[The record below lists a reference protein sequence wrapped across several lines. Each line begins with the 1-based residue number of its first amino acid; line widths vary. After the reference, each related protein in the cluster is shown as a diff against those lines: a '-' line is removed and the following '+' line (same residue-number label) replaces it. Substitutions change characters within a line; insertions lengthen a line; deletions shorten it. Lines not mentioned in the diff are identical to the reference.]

1 MTRQTSEAPGAAIA
15 RGALVELNTFSPV
28 QIKRFLCRS
37 QPIRRSKKEKFDM
50 AAASM
55 AAFSCSDTTMLRARC
70 LSSRP
75 FNSKLVLTGG
85 GGAHMTHFQRIAR
98 SRARSLFIQGSSRSW
113 LLQFRRKVIIAAAY
127 DQPGSADLQVE
138 GKIVDGLK
146 DPDNVHEAATWSS
159 ERNESEKLDT
169 ELFDSLKNS
178 TDELQRQVENATE
191 SLAEASRGHTE
202 KEEYMPRATESNFN
216 QEPARK
222 GAKIHDFCFGIPYG
236 GFVVGGALVG
246 FFITRDMVATLFGS
260 LLGGV
265 VLALSMTSLK
275 VWRQG
280 KPSTPYILGQAALSL
295 ILLARHLQVFSLTKN
310 IFPTG
315 IIALISAAMLS
326 FYSYVYASG
335 GNPPPKK
342 LRASVGS
349 QPS

>member
-1 MTRQTSEAPGAAIA
+1 MTRQTSEPPGAAIV
-15 RGALVELNTFSPV
+15 RGAVVEVNTFSTV
-28 QIKRFLCRS
+28 QFKRFLCRS
-37 QPIRRSKKEKFDM
+37 QPIRRSELENFDI

-55 AAFSCSDTTMLRARC
+55 AVFSCSDTTMLRASC

-85 GGAHMTHFQRIAR
+85 GAALMTHFQRIAR
-98 SRARSLFIQGSSRSW
+98 SRTRSLFIQGSSRSR
-113 LLQFRRKVIIAAAY
+113 LLQFPRKVIIAAAY

-159 ERNESEKLDT
+159 ERKESEKLDT
-169 ELFDSLKNS
+169 EVFDSLKKS
-178 TDELQRQVENATE
+178 TEELQRQVENATE
-191 SLAEASRGHTE
+191 SLAEVSKGDIE
-202 KEEYMPRATESNFN
+202 KEEYMPRAMESNFN
-216 QEPARK
+216 QEPPRK

-236 GFVVGGALVG
+236 GFLVGGALVG
-246 FFITRDMVATLFGS
+246 FFITRDMVATLFGC

-280 KPSTPYILGQAALSL
+280 KSSTPYILGQAALSL
-295 ILLARHLQVFSLTKN
+295 FLLARQLQVFSLTKN

-315 IIALISAAMLS
+315 FIALISAAMLS

-342 LRASVGS
+342 LRVSGGG